1 MNNNENQKAPAEYV
15 QFGLF
20 YKFCFEKGGG
30 GRVNYGWIYY
40 QVQFLSANILVVMT
54 AILQKLLET
63 NIIRAI
69 GNTIFEEA
77 LYLYLCP

>member
-30 GRVNYGWIYY
+30 GRVNYG
-40 QVQFLSANILVVMT
+40 
-54 AILQKLLET
+54 
-63 NIIRAI
+63 
-69 GNTIFEEA
+69 
-77 LYLYLCP
+77 

>member
-40 QVQFLSANILVVMT
+40 QVRFLSTNILVVMT
-54 AILQKLLET
+54 AILQKLLEH
-63 NIIRAI
+63 
-69 GNTIFEEA
+69 
-77 LYLYLCP
+77 